1 MKRFIHCNA
10 GMMAACLALL
20 VGALCVGGAWADVLV
35 PLHANIKA
43 PENGFSSGA
52 AATLALSAWVPEGLG
67 QGETSL
73 EMTLSASGVA
83 KISGAK
89 SWRFDNITIGQVQQ
103 AAATVWIEGDG
114 EGEWRLEVA
123 SFNADGERM
132 WGASDSLFVLKTP
145 DDTLLGKSSDY
156 HLLLEKLEKD
166 LAKGR
171 LSGKEFEA
179 EKKKLLRGEE
189 LDLQKALKGLPKAS
203 PPAPVSIPK
212 VVDTTQVSGKITYT
226 HRTGRAAGANQF
238 AAAAD
243 ARPLT
248 EMLVEFYDIDGATE
262 TKLATTPAVVRTDAT
277 GSYANVT
284 VPGKRGDGNAVNLQ
298 VQFIFD
304 SPAATIGTDLASVN
318 YIAKPAF
325 PVTAATHTVDHVVD
339 NTALQ
344 HLRRAHIHETALF
357 CYNNTRALITQTG
370 VGTQPEKIMV
380 HFPNPAGPNGSYFW
394 STGGDHIAIG
404 QNHAF
409 DWDVFTHEYGHYMQ
423 KMNDTARN
431 PGGKHYIDGNL
442 SGFNQ
447 GARTLTKEQG
457 IQMAWAEGWPTYYGT
472 FLQISNGAG
481 AFGIY
486 GAGDLVYTDTGNNFA
501 YHLET
506 NADLARP
513 NGEDVELAV
522 QRILWDFADQPQDE
536 NDEVTFGHQRMWT
549 LLHSAPKPLT
559 LNEFRAKMDG
569 ETPPGSYTAGTQ
581 QQMRVKYGAIY
592 HDLGVGPAPTAP
604 AEGFTGAT
612 PPKFTWQRKGAG
624 AAPSYRFNK
633 FNVQFY
639 DKDFKAITF
648 TSPEIPTAAGAL
660 TNATSAEWTPTQE
673 QWDQII
679 AGGEVLHWGVLGSHD
694 GAPATGP
701 YLGLTRTIG
710 GASIAFVI
718 DNTGSMG
725 GEIEGVRQ
733 ALTLFVD
740 MLRILDL
747 PVNPKIEVVSF
758 WDDVSHGAASNDLD
772 VIQTQINAMGAWG
785 GGDCPEASAQA
796 LASAAKNMPK
806 GGTIIFATDASPHKG
821 YDLAGIKTALRA
833 KGITL
838 NQIVTGDCEA
848 SSPDGWAKA
857 IQEASCNPDYVPGD
871 EVFAEVEWWSDV
883 VCLDCPEDDSAG
895 RAMTPNILKTL
906 GDWTLP
912 PVSSV
917 AAFTDL
923 ASASPKGHFL
933 YMPEAKW
940 GGDGRTAF
948 VNTVANTALAAVVPT
963 ILATQP
969 RSGAQGT
976 TLDVLIGGGSTNFRN
991 NSAVAFSGTG
1001 ITVNNVSAAT
1011 ETELVAN
1018 ITIAPDA
1025 ELGFRDITVTTV
1037 LGAGVTETAGGTGQ
1051 FQILAENTNP
1061 ALLSVVPRTIAQ
1073 DTVETLTISG
1083 ANTHFENGVT
1093 TVEFGEGI
1101 TPGTVTVTSPTN
1113 LQVQVTVAA
1122 DAPVG
1127 FRRITVRTGDE
1138 VLVLNNTLVLVE
1150 TLGLAGDLPSI
1161 ESVLPRWLPRG
1172 ASNVD
1177 LNVTAVNTNFVN
1189 GETTAGFSGT
1199 GVTVVGTTVAG
1210 PTTATVRVNVAA
1222 GAELGARDVVLT
1234 TGGETA
1240 VLIAGAAVV
1249 DLITAEQAR
1258 TRLLEGFDAADTNS
1272 DGLLS
1277 LNEASAAAEG
1287 LTLAIFDQLDSN
1299 GDGSLDMDE
1308 LSAGGCGCGCN
1319 KSDFSLDGLKKRLGD
1334 LFLAGLALG
1343 LLAAWSTRRK

>member
-1 MKRFIHCNA
+1 MKRRQDRQA
-10 GMMAACLALL
+10 GIALALL
-20 VGALCVGGAWADVLV
+20 LCAVFAGGAWADVMV
-35 PLHANIKA
+35 PLHAKIST
-43 PENGFSSGA
+43 PEDGA
-52 AATLALSAWVPEGLG
+52 ATGAPTKLVLSAWVPADGG
-67 QGETSL
+67 RGESSL

-83 KISGAK
+83 GITGTKK
-89 SWRFDNITIGQVQQ
+89 WRFENITIGEVQQ
-103 AAATVWIEGDG
+103 VTAAVLVSGDG

-132 WGASDSLFVLKTP
+132 WGASDTLYVLKAP
-145 DDTLLGKSSDY
+145 DDTLFGKSGEE

-166 LAKGR
+166 AAKGR
-171 LSGKEFEA
+171 LSGEELEA

-189 LDLQKALKGLPKAS
+189 LNLQKELKGLPKES
-203 PPAPVSIPK
+203 PPAPVSVPK
-212 VVDTTQVSGKITYT
+212 VVDTTKVSGKITYT
-226 HRTGRAAGANQF
+226 HRTGRAGGANQF

-248 EMLVEFYDIDGATE
+248 EMLVEFYDKVGAAE

-277 GSYANVT
+277 GSFSNVT
-284 VPGKRGDGNAVNLQ
+284 VPGKRADGTAVNLE
-298 VQFIFD
+298 VQFLFD
-304 SPAATIGTDLASVN
+304 SPAVIIGSTLSN
-318 YIAKPAF
+318 MNFIRIPAF
-325 PVTAATHTVDHVVD
+325 PVTDATHTVNHVVD
-339 NTALQ
+339 SASLQ
-344 HLRRAHIHETALF
+344 NLRRAHIHETALF
-357 CYNNTRALITQTG
+357 CYNNTRTVITRTG
-370 VGTQPEKIMV
+370 AGTQPVKIRV
-380 HFPNPAGPNGSYFW
+380 HFPNPAGANGSYFW
-394 STGGDHIAIG
+394 TSGGDHIAIG

-409 DWDVFTHEYGHYMQ
+409 DWDVFTHEYGHYIQ

-431 PGGKHYIDGNL
+431 PGGLHYINGNL
-442 SGFNQ
+442 AGFNQ

-457 IQMAWAEGWPTYYGT
+457 VQMAWAEGWPTYYGT
-472 FLQISNGAG
+472 FLQIAYGAG
-481 AFGIY
+481 DFGIF

-506 NADLARP
+506 NAELVRP
-513 NGEDVELAV
+513 DGEDVELAV

-536 NDEVTFGHQRMWT
+536 NDTVNFGHERMWN

-559 LNEFRAKMDG
+559 LNEFRAKMDS
-569 ETPPGSYTAGTQ
+569 ETPPGSYTSGTQ
-581 QQMRVKYGAIY
+581 QQMRAKYGAIY

-639 DKDFKAITF
+639 DKDFKNIVF
-648 TSPEIPTAAGAL
+648 TSPEIPTAAGVL

-679 AGGEVLHWGVLGSHD
+679 GGGEVLHWGVLGSHD

-710 GASIAFVI
+710 GATIAFVI

-725 GEIEGVRQ
+725 SEIAGVRQ

-740 MLRILDL
+740 MLRVLAL
-747 PVNPKIEVVSF
+747 PVNPMIEVVSF
-758 WDDVSHGAASNDLD
+758 WDDVSHGTASRNLD
-772 VIQTQINAMGAWG
+772 TIQAQINAMGAWG

-848 SSPDGWAKA
+848 SSPDKWAKA
-857 IQEASCNPDYVPGD
+857 IQEASCNPDYEPGE

-940 GGDGRTAF
+940 GGDGQTAF

-969 RSGAQGT
+969 RSGSQGT

-991 NSAVAFSGTG
+991 NSTVAFSGTG
-1001 ITVNNVSAAT
+1001 ITVNSVSAAM
-1011 ETELVAN
+1011 ETELAAN

-1051 FQILAENTNP
+1051 FQITGENTNP
-1061 ALLSVVPRTIAQ
+1061 RILSVVPRTIAR
-1073 DTVETLTISG
+1073 DTVETLTIAG
-1083 ANTHFENGVT
+1083 ANTAFVNGVT

-1101 TPGTVTVTSPTN
+1101 TPGTVAVTGPES
-1113 LQVQVTVAA
+1113 LRVQVTVAS

-1127 FRRITVRTGDE
+1127 FRKVTVRTEGQT
-1138 VLVLNNTLVLVE
+1138 LTLNNALVLVE
-1150 TLGLAGDLPSI
+1150 ALGLAGDLPSI

-1177 LNVTAVNTNFVN
+1177 LNITAVNTNFVN
-1189 GETTAGFSGT
+1189 GETTATISGT
-1199 GVTVVGTTVAG
+1199 GVTVLGTTVAS
-1210 PTTATVRVNVAA
+1210 PTTATVRVNVDAA
-1222 GAELGARDVVLT
+1222 ADLGARDVVLT
-1234 TGGETA
+1234 TGGQTA

-1249 DLITAEQAR
+1249 DMITAEQAR
-1258 TRLLEGFDAADTNS
+1258 PRLLAGFDAADTNS
-1272 DGLLS
+1272 DGVLS

-1287 LTLAIFDQLDSN
+1287 LTLVIFDLLDANS
-1299 GDGSLDMDE
+1299 DGVLSRDE
-1308 LSAGGCGCGCN
+1308 LGARGCGCGCN
-1319 KSDFSLDGLKKRLGD
+1319 KSDLSLDGLQKRLGD